1 MIYAYIAYTH
11 QITGVISHIQSFPSD
26 PPDNGSTRSNGELV
40 TYLRED
46 ELKSIG
52 FASPSQFLN
61 CYFRKNGAWIYRG
74 TSDPE
79 WTVWNSETESW
90 DIASDRVSKRV
101 LELRLAKLYKS
112 DWTQGTDSPL
122 TDEKKAEW
130 ITYRQAL
137 RDITIPSDLALP
149 TDFVWPTEPSEK

>member
-52 FASPSQFLN
+52 FASPSQFLVN
-61 CYFRKNGAWIYRG
+61 YFRKNGAWIYRG
-74 TSDPE
+74 TSNPE

-101 LELRLAKLYKS
+101 LELRLAKLYQS
-112 DWTQGTDSPL
+112 DWTQGIDSPL

-149 TDFVWPTEPSEK
+149 TDFVWPTEPS

>member
-11 QITGVISHIQSFPSD
+11 PTTGVISHVQSFPSE
-26 PPDNGSTRSNGELV
+26 PPANGSIWNGELV
-40 TYLRED
+40 IYLRED
-46 ELKSIG
+46 ELESIG
-52 FASPSQFLN
+52 FINPSQFLN
-61 CYFRKNGAWIYRG
+61 CYFRKEGDWVNRGA
-74 TSDPE
+74 SDPE

-101 LELRLAKLYKS
+101 LELRLAKLYQS

-130 ITYRQAL
+130 VTYRQAL
-137 RDITIPSDLALP
+137 RDITIPSDLDLP
-149 TDFVWPTEPSEK
+149 TNFVWPTEPS